1 MFCENCGSRLEEG
14 SMFCT
19 NCGQSIPVEPMPEP
33 PLPVQQPARRPVRR
47 TRSKK
52 SFFEKVWENEQL
64 KKSFLIAGCA
74 IAAIALIVFLCCF
87 AFADAPDKLL
97 G

>member
-14 SMFCT
+14 AQFCI
-19 NCGQSIPVEPMPEP
+19 NCGQSIPAEPTARQ
-33 PLPVQQPARRPVRR
+33 PVRRPVRR
-47 TRSKK
+47 TRSEK
-52 SFFEKVWENEQL
+52 SFFEKMWENEQL
-64 KKSFLIAGCA
+64 KKGFFIAGCA